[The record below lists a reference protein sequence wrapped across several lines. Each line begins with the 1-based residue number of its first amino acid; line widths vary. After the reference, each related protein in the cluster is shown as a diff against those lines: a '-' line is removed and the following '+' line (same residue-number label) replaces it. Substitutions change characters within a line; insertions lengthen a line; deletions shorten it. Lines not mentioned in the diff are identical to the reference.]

1 MKKVFVLM
9 LALMIVGGIV
19 SASEYTK
26 FSRKFIRHIK
36 DCDSYEETVTSQ
48 YEDMSFKTSR
58 KIHGW
63 KNGFCKYTET
73 ITSAQGAYKLDCGF
87 TDVQLDDLYEAMK
100 DRSKKADKYTL
111 DIYVEKNNPKTGNV
125 EYVKNGTTE
134 IKGNRAYIIWAKY
147 QNNPFICKPSEI
159 TIQAKDIGKEN
170 IQK

>member
-1 MKKVFVLM
+1 M